1 MERGYRESG
10 AWSLPLSLE
19 PYVDAVVASYK
30 SLSRSS
36 LRTQGPITP
45 GLRSE
50 KRPLLKCRSES
61 PRRMGPCVRRDDSLE
76 NSICD
81 SLAHKGEGIDRMRG
95 QVSGAISALLTP
107 PKFVIRYNY
116 SRQDV
121 ISRWETPDPP
131 RPPTG
136 RRCSRSRRSVRCYRW
151 ASTAR
156 PSATR

>member
-81 SLAHKGEGIDRMRG
+81 SLARKRER
-95 QVSGAISALLTP
+95 
-107 PKFVIRYNY
+107 
-116 SRQDV
+116 
-121 ISRWETPDPP
+121 E
-131 RPPTG
+131 
-136 RRCSRSRRSVRCYRW
+136 RSVSLSQRLQPGLDLR
-151 ASTAR
+151 AAR
-156 PSATR
+156 FQKRRQRQFFAKRFHRLVGREAGPVGGDLEQDAVRLAEIKTSKI

>member
-1 MERGYRESG
+1 MGLDRKIGDLPVEANQQAERSTRFAT
-10 AWSLPLSLE
+10 AWSGLSHMTE
-19 PYVDAVVASYK
+19 
-30 SLSRSS
+30 LSRTLMRSWP
-36 LRTQGPITP
+36 RTISQQVVPADAGTHN

-121 ISRWETPDPP
+121 ISPWETPDPP
-131 RPPTG
+131 RP
-136 RRCSRSRRSVRCYRW
+136 
-151 ASTAR
+151 
-156 PSATR
+156 